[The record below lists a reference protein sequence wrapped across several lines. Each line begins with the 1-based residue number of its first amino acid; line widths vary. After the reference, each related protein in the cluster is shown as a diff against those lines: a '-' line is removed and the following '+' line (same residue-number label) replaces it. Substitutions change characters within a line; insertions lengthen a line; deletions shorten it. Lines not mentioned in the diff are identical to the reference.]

1 MFKPQYTLLF
11 LLAVGCIC
19 GLVMYVFPVKGV
31 PLIKDYSLQFASWED
46 FAEKDTVIPV
56 IDVKELLASYEEPF
70 DSVAFKDSLTL
81 YAFNARQ
88 AKLRIHYADT
98 GVHLQR
104 FFDALENDVSSRKI
118 RILHYGDSQIEGDRI
133 SSYLR
138 DKLQK
143 EFGGRG
149 PGYAPPINQVPSMS
163 LKQDHS
169 ENWIRYTIFGRKD
182 TTVPHKEYGLYGI
195 FGRFTPYTNDTLPK
209 DSVKAWVAFEKSF
222 LGYSG
227 TRVFRTT
234 TLLYGNAK
242 APFKVSVYSDDE
254 LVYSETLSG
263 KTNNEKVSWSFSS
276 TPKTLRFEFE
286 GTESPD
292 IYGFRFEDSKGV
304 VVDNIA
310 MRGSS
315 GTIFAKI
322 EAAQLSKQ
330 YRETDAR
337 LIILQYGGNTVPYID
352 SKAEAER
359 YGKWMSR
366 QIALV
371 KKLNPQASLVFI
383 GPSDMATKDKTDYV
397 TFPFLIEVRDVLK
410 QAAFENDCGF
420 WDIFEVMGGEN
431 SMQSWVDADPPLAG
445 KDYVHFTPTGAKHM
459 ASLFYDALMKDYKV
473 YTDFQAEQEQLRL
486 KQLELDSLQ
495 QLNDTLLNDSTPQI

>member
-1 MFKPQYTLLF
+1 MFKPQHTLLF

-19 GLVMYVFPVKGV
+19 GLIMYVFPAQGI
-31 PLIKDYSLQFASWED
+31 PLIQNYSLKFATWED
-46 FAEKDTVIPV
+46 FEEKDTIVPV
-56 IDVKELLASYEEPF
+56 IDVEELLASYEEPF
-70 DSVAFKDSLTL
+70 DSVAFKDSLKL
-81 YAFNARQ
+81 HAFNVRQ
-88 AKLRIHYADT
+88 EKLRIHYADG

-104 FFDALENDVSSRKI
+104 FFDALENDAKTSKV

-163 LKQDHS
+163 LKQDNS

-182 TTVPHKEYGLYGI
+182 TTVKHKEYGLYGI
-195 FGRFTPYTNDTLPK
+195 FGRFTPYSNDTLPK
-209 DSVKAWVAFEKSF
+209 DSVKAWITFDRSNI
-222 LGYSG
+222 GYSG
-227 TRVFRTT
+227 TRVYRTAT
-234 TLLYGNAK
+234 MLYGNVK
-242 APFKVSVYSDDE
+242 EPFKLSVYSNDE
-254 LVYSETLSG
+254 LIYSEVLSG
-263 KTNNEKVSWSFSS
+263 STNNEKVKWSFRS
-276 TPKTLRFEFE
+276 TPKALRFEFE

-292 IYGFRFEDSKGV
+292 IYAFRFEDSRGV

-322 EAAQLSKQ
+322 KSSQLRKQ
-330 YRETDAR
+330 YRDSDAS

-352 SKAEAER
+352 SKEEAKR
-359 YGKWMSR
+359 YGNWLGR

-371 KKLNPQASLVFI
+371 KRLNPQASLVLI

-431 SMQSWVDADPPLAG
+431 SMQSWVDADPPLAA
-445 KDYVHFTPTGAKHM
+445 KDYVHFTPKGAKHV
-459 ASLFYDALMKDYKV
+459 ASLFYDAMMKDYRV
-473 YTDFQAEQEQLRL
+473 YKDYNEQLRL
-486 KQLELDSLQ
+486 RQLQLDSIQ
-495 QLNDTLLNDSTPQI
+495 QLNDTLLNDSTPQT